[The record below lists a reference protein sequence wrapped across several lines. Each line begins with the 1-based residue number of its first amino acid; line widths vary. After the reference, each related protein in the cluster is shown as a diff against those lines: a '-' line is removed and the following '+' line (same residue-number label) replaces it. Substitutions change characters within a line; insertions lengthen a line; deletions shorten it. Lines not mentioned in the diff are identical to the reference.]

1 VFEWVTNKLGAQGTV
16 CAGGRYDGLVQQLG
30 GKATPAVGFAMG
42 MERLVLL
49 LQEEKIATNAPGI
62 DVYVVAVGDEAYR
75 MALAAVE
82 RIRGANPKLRI
93 MQHTGGGSLKSQIKK
108 ADKSGAHVA
117 LIWAEDEVAAGSVTM
132 KSLRESNGERIEQRT
147 IAMGELEQ
155 ALRGVFAH

>member
-1 VFEWVTNKLGAQGTV
+1 MRLIGWRSLLSSA
-16 CAGGRYDGLVQQLG
+16 
-30 GKATPAVGFAMG
+30 FA
-42 MERLVLL
+42 
-49 LQEEKIATNAPGI
+49 A
-62 DVYVVAVGDEAYR
+62 
-75 MALAAVE
+75 
-82 RIRGANPKLRI
+82 ANPKLRI

-117 LIWAEDEVAAGSVTM
+117 LIWAEDEVAAGSVTV